1 MKKNIYLYLLGAVV
15 LGGVIW
21 FATQKAPSSPTT
33 ADTTSTMSDGSLR
46 SLLATATPQQC
57 TFESADSSGTVYIAG
72 SQMSGDFTSS
82 ISGQS
87 QLAHTIIKNNQM
99 YLWMDGE
106 VEGMMMD
113 MPEEDTKVDSSTST
127 SSAFDL
133 DQNVKYDCKSWT
145 VVQSKFQ
152 TPANVK
158 FSNLS
163 DMMKSLPVAP
173 SGAST
178 MDLKQY
184 GL

>member
-1 MKKNIYLYLLGAVV
+1 MKKNIYLYLLGAIV
-15 LGGVIW
+15 LGGIIW
-21 FATQKAPSSPTT
+21 FATQKAPNSPST
-33 ADTTSTMSDGSLR
+33 ADTTPTTNESSLR
-46 SLLATATPQQC
+46 SLLATPMPQQC

-106 VEGMMMD
+106 AEGMIMD
-113 MPEEDTKVDSSTST
+113 IPAEDTKANSSTT
-127 SSAFDL
+127 ASSAFDL
-133 DQNVKYDCKSWT
+133 DENVKYDCKSWT

-152 TPANVK
+152 TPSNVK
-158 FSNLS
+158 FSDLS
-163 DMMKSLPVAP
+163 EMMKSLPVAP

>member
-1 MKKNIYLYLLGAVV
+1 MNKNIYLYVLGALV

-21 FATQKAPSSPTT
+21 FATQKAPSSPVATNNAT
-33 ADTTSTMSDGSLR
+33 NQSSLR
-46 SLLATATPQQC
+46 SLLAMPMPQQC

-99 YLWMDGE
+99 YLWMEGE
-106 VEGMMMD
+106 SEGMVMD
-113 MPEEDTKVDSSTST
+113 MPAEDKKVTGSATT
-127 SSAFDL
+127 SSALDL
-133 DQNVKYDCKSWT
+133 DENVKYDCKSWT

-152 TPANVK
+152 TPSNVK

-163 DMMKSLPVAP
+163 EMMKSLPVAP